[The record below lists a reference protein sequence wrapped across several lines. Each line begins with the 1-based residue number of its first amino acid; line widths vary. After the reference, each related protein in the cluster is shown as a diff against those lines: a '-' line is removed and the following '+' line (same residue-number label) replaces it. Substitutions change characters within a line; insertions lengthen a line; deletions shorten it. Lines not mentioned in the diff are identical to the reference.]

1 MKRFPL
7 ILLFTVLIAMTSCME
22 EKENTWEE
30 QLRWREAN
38 LTWLGEQAER
48 TNADGTP
55 YYTKVVPE
63 WDKNAYVLVHYFND
77 RSLTQ
82 GNLSP
87 MYTSTVD
94 VKYKGELYNGAAFD
108 SSYNN
113 VPPTYP
119 ADSIYRT
126 RLGGVISGWQI
137 VLQDMR
143 VGDTCEVVI
152 PYQYAYGT
160 TLSGSIPAYSVLS
173 FGIKLVD
180 IPSYEI
186 K

>member
-7 ILLFTVLIAMTSCME
+7 ILATVALIAMSSCMDD
-22 EKENTWEE
+22 KENTWEA
-30 QLRWREAN
+30 QMRWREAN

-48 TNADGTP
+48 TNPDGSL
-55 YYTKVVPE
+55 YYTRVVPAY
-63 WDKNAYVLVHYFND
+63 DKDAYVLIHYFND

-87 MYTSTVD
+87 LFTSTVD

-119 ADSIYRT
+119 ADSIFRT
-126 RLGGVISGWQI
+126 HLSGVISGWQI
-137 VLQDMR
+137 ALQDMR

-160 TLSGSIPAYSVLS
+160 NQTSGIPAYSVLT

>member
-7 ILLFTVLIAMTSCME
+7 ILIAALIALSSCME
-22 EKENTWEE
+22 DKENSWEE
-30 QLRWREAN
+30 QLRWRENN
-38 LTWLGEQAER
+38 LVWLGEQAER
-48 TNADGTP
+48 KNDDGTP
-55 YYTKVVPE
+55 YYTKVVPD
-63 WDKNAYVLVHYFND
+63 WDKKAYVLVHYFND

-87 MYTSTVD
+87 LYTSTVD
-94 VKYKGELYNGAAFD
+94 VKYRGELYDGTAFD

-119 ADSIYRT
+119 ADSIFRT
-126 RLGGVISGWQI
+126 GLSGVISGWQI

-152 PYQYAYGT
+152 PYSLAYGT
-160 TLSGSIPAYSVLS
+160 SQSG
-173 FGIKLVD
+173 
-180 IPSYEI
+180 
-186 K
+186 